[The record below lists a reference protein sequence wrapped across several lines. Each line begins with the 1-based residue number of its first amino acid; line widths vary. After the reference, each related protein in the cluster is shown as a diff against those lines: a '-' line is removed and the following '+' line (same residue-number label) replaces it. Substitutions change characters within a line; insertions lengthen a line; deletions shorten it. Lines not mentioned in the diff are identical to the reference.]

1 MEYRI
6 YKLEFTT
13 GVHFGT
19 GMLNE
24 SVMTFYADQLFSALY
39 IEALKQGCAENFLNM
54 VQE

>member
-1 MEYRI
+1 MEYEI
-6 YKLEFTT
+6 YKLDFRT

-39 IEALKQGCAENFLNM
+39 IEALKQGRADALLRL
-54 VQE
+54 